1 MCWWTTEKAF
11 LLEAYFANN
20 SYKVVQANFRRKFLC
35 RHALLKSRICG
46 WIQTFRVFG
55 TVQNQTIDEL
65 KAAITAKISEIPKE
79 EYVRVIDNFAWRTYC
94 EAVSQIHN
102 MD

>member
-1 MCWWTTEKAF
+1 
-11 LLEAYFANN
+11 
-20 SYKVVQANFRRKFLC
+20 
-35 RHALLKSRICG
+35 
-46 WIQTFRVFG
+46 
-55 TVQNQTIDEL
+55 VQNQTIDEL